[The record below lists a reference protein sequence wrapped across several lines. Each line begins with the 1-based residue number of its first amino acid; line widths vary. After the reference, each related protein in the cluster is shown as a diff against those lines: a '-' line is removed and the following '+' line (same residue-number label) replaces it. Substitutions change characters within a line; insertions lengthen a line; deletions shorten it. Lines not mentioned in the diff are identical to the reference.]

1 MNIVTGAVTGVLA
14 CLCATTAMAQ
24 VTAVPAAPV
33 ATIIASP
40 GGNVLRAGTQI
51 ALRTAEPLTTEG
63 KLLRV
68 VQLEVAE
75 AVQLNNQVIIPAG
88 SPAVGEITD
97 IRNKG
102 MWGKSGHISARVLYV
117 RANGT
122 QIRLTGQFDDKGK
135 TGTAGVVAAIAF
147 VPIAGFI
154 TTGTSAKI
162 PLGAPVTGF
171 LDEDISVA
179 FAPTQP
185 TTISVPAPQPV
196 QATPAAPAAL
206 PKPTTAAL
214 VDPSLEINPR

>member
-75 AVQLNNQVIIPAG
+75 AVPLNNQVIIPAG

-102 MWGKSGHISARVLYV
+102 MWGKSGHISARVLYC
-117 RANGT
+117 
-122 QIRLTGQFDDKGK
+122 LLY
-135 TGTAGVVAAIAF
+135 
-147 VPIAGFI
+147 
-154 TTGTSAKI
+154 TS
-162 PLGAPVTGF
+162 
-171 LDEDISVA
+171 
-179 FAPTQP
+179 
-185 TTISVPAPQPV
+185 
-196 QATPAAPAAL
+196 
-206 PKPTTAAL
+206 
-214 VDPSLEINPR
+214 PSPRD